1 MINFLALK
9 SSILGDYS
17 SSSKLIDELLAKY
30 TPQQAIITE
39 HDLAEQPLPVLDG
52 EIAMAMRSPEQ
63 LNDKQRDA
71 LALSDKLIS
80 ELVASDLLVI
90 AAPMYN
96 FMIPT
101 QLKNWIDLV
110 ARAGKTFSY
119 TEQGPQGLISGTRA
133 IIVTTR
139 GGMHKEQGTDQQVP
153 YLKTVLNFMGISDI
167 EVVYAESLAMGPETA
182 ELNLE
187 QARKQLS
194 VFTNDISTL
203 NSQS

>member
-1 MINFLALK
+1 MINILALK

-30 TPQQAIITE
+30 KLQQATITE
-39 HDLAEQPLPVLDG
+39 HDLAQQPLPVLDG
-52 EIAMAMRSPEQ
+52 EIATAMRAPEE

-80 ELVASDLLVI
+80 ELVLADLLVI

-110 ARAGKTFSY
+110 ARAGKTFTYS
-119 TEQGPQGLISGTRA
+119 EQGPQGLLSGTRA

-139 GGMHKEQGTDQQVP
+139 GGMHKEQASDQQIP
-153 YLKTVLNFMGISDI
+153 YLKTVLNFIGISEID
-167 EVVYAESLAMGPETA
+167 VVYAEALAMEPETA
-182 ELNLE
+182 VLNLE
-187 QARKQLS
+187 RARKQLS
-194 VFTNDISTL
+194 VFA
-203 NSQS
+203 

>member
-1 MINFLALK
+1 MINILALK

-30 TPQQAIITE
+30 KLQQAIITE
-39 HDLAEQPLPVLDG
+39 HDLAQQPLPVLDG
-52 EIAMAMRSPEQ
+52 EIATAMRAPEE

-80 ELVASDLLVI
+80 ELVLADLLVI

-110 ARAGKTFSY
+110 ARAGKTFTYS
-119 TEQGPQGLISGTRA
+119 EQGPQGLLSSTRA

-139 GGMHKEQGTDQQVP
+139 GGMHKEQASDQQIP
-153 YLKTVLNFMGISDI
+153 YLKTVLNFIGISEI
-167 EVVYAESLAMGPETA
+167 EVVYAEALAMEPETA
-182 ELNLE
+182 VLNLE
-187 QARKQLS
+187 RARKQLS
-194 VFTNDISTL
+194 VFA
-203 NSQS
+203 

>member
-1 MINFLALK
+1 MINILALK

-30 TPQQAIITE
+30 KQQQATITE
-39 HDLAEQPLPVLDG
+39 HDLAQHPLPVLDG
-52 EIAMAMRSPEQ
+52 EIATAMRSPEE
-63 LNDKQRDA
+63 LNDKQRNA

-80 ELVASDLLVI
+80 ELVSADLLVI

-101 QLKNWIDLV
+101 QLKNWIDLI

-119 TEQGPQGLISGTRA
+119 SEQGPKGLISGTRA

-139 GGMHKEQGTDQQVP
+139 GGMHKEQASDQQIP
-153 YLKTVLNFMGISDI
+153 YLKNILNFIGISDV

-182 ELNLE
+182 ELNIE

-194 VFTNDISTL
+194 VFA
-203 NSQS
+203 

>member
-1 MINFLALK
+1 MINILALK

-30 TPQQAIITE
+30 KQQQATITE
-39 HDLAEQPLPVLDG
+39 HDLAQHPLPVLDG
-52 EIAMAMRSPEQ
+52 EIATAMRSPEE
-63 LNDKQRDA
+63 LNDKQRNA

-80 ELVASDLLVI
+80 ELVSADLLVI

-119 TEQGPQGLISGTRA
+119 SEQGPKGLLSGTRA

-139 GGMHKEQGTDQQVP
+139 GGMHKEQASDQQIP
-153 YLKTVLNFMGISDI
+153 YLKNILNFIGISDV

-182 ELNLE
+182 ELNIE

-194 VFTNDISTL
+194 VFA
-203 NSQS
+203 

>member
-1 MINFLALK
+1 MINVLALK

-17 SSSKLIDELLAKY
+17 SSSKLVDELLAKY
-30 TPQQAIITE
+30 KQQQAIITE
-39 HDLAEQPLPVLDG
+39 RDLAQQPLPVLDG
-52 EIAMAMRSPEQ
+52 EIATAMRAPEA
-63 LNDKQRDA
+63 LNDKQCDA

-80 ELVASDLLVI
+80 ELVSADLLVI

-101 QLKNWIDLV
+101 QLKNWIDLI

-119 TEQGPQGLISGTRA
+119 TEQGPKGLLSGTRA

-139 GGMHKEQGTDQQVP
+139 GGMHKEQASDQQIP
-153 YLKTVLNFMGISDI
+153 YLKNILNFIGISDV
-167 EVVYAESLAMGPETA
+167 EVVYAEALAMGPETA
-182 ELNLE
+182 QLNLE

-194 VFTNDISTL
+194 VFA
-203 NSQS
+203 

>member
-1 MINFLALK
+1 MINVLALK

-30 TPQQAIITE
+30 KQQQATITE
-39 HDLAEQPLPVLDG
+39 HDLAQHPLPILDG
-52 EIAMAMRSPEQ
+52 EIATAMRAPEA

-80 ELVASDLLVI
+80 ELVLADLLVI

-119 TEQGPQGLISGTRA
+119 TEQGPQGLLKGTRA

-139 GGMHKEQGTDQQVP
+139 GGMHKEQASDQQIP
-153 YLKTVLNFMGISDI
+153 YLKNILNFIGISDI
-167 EVVYAESLAMGPETA
+167 EVVYAEALAMGPETA
-182 ELNLE
+182 LLNIE

-194 VFTNDISTL
+194 VFA
-203 NSQS
+203 

>member
-1 MINFLALK
+1 MINILALK

-30 TPQQAIITE
+30 KQQQATITE
-39 HDLAEQPLPVLDG
+39 HDLAQHPLPVLDG
-52 EIAMAMRSPEQ
+52 EIATAMRSPEE
-63 LNDKQRDA
+63 LNDKQRNA
-71 LALSDKLIS
+71 LVLSDKLIS
-80 ELVASDLLVI
+80 ELVSADLLVI

-119 TEQGPQGLISGTRA
+119 SEQGPKGLLSGTRA

-139 GGMHKEQGTDQQVP
+139 GGMHKEQASDQQIP
-153 YLKTVLNFMGISDI
+153 YLKNILNFIGISDV

-182 ELNLE
+182 ELNIE

-194 VFTNDISTL
+194 VFA
-203 NSQS
+203 

>member
-1 MINFLALK
+1 MINILALK

-17 SSSKLIDELLAKY
+17 SSSKLVDELLAKY
-30 TPQQAIITE
+30 KQHQATITV
-39 HDLAEQPLPVLDG
+39 HDLAQQPLPVLDG
-52 EIAMAMRSPEQ
+52 EIATAMRAPQ
-63 LNDKQRDA
+63 ALNDKQQDA

-80 ELVASDLLVI
+80 ELVSADLLVI

-119 TEQGPQGLISGTRA
+119 TEQGPQGLLSGTRA

-139 GGMHKEQGTDQQVP
+139 GGMHKEQASDQQIP
-153 YLKTVLNFMGISDI
+153 YLKNILNFIGISEI

-182 ELNLE
+182 LLNIE

-194 VFTNDISTL
+194 VVA
-203 NSQS
+203 

>member
-1 MINFLALK
+1 MINVLALK

-17 SSSKLIDELLAKY
+17 SSSKLVDELLEKY
-30 TPQQAIITE
+30 KQQQAIITE
-39 HDLAEQPLPVLDG
+39 HDLAQQPLPVLDG
-52 EIAMAMRSPEQ
+52 EIATAMRAPQ
-63 LNDKQRDA
+63 ALNGKQQDA

-80 ELVASDLLVI
+80 ELVSADLLVI

-101 QLKNWIDLV
+101 QLKNWIDLI

-119 TEQGPQGLISGTRA
+119 TEQGPKGLLSGTRA

-139 GGMHKEQGTDQQVP
+139 GGMHKEQASDQQIP
-153 YLKTVLNFMGISDI
+153 YLKNILNFIGISDI
-167 EVVYAESLAMGPETA
+167 EVVYAEALAMGPETA
-182 ELNLE
+182 LLNIE

-194 VFTNDISTL
+194 VVA
-203 NSQS
+203 

>member
-1 MINFLALK
+1 MINVLALK

-30 TPQQAIITE
+30 KLQQATITE
-39 HDLAEQPLPVLDG
+39 HDLAQQPLPILDG
-52 EIAMAMRSPEQ
+52 EIAMAMRTPEL
-63 LNDKQRDA
+63 LNDKQRNA

-80 ELVASDLLVI
+80 ELLSADLLVI

-101 QLKNWIDLV
+101 QLKNWIDLI

-119 TEQGPQGLISGTRA
+119 TEQGPKGLLTGTRA

-139 GGMHKEQGTDQQVP
+139 GGIHKEQGSDQQIP
-153 YLKTVLNFMGISDI
+153 
-167 EVVYAESLAMGPETA
+167 
-182 ELNLE
+182 
-187 QARKQLS
+187 
-194 VFTNDISTL
+194 
-203 NSQS
+203 